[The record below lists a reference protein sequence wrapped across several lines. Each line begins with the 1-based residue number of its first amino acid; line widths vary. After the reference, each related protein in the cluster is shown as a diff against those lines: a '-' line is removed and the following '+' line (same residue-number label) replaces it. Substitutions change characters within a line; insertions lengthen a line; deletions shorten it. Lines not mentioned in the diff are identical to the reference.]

1 MDLYDLAARQHAAFT
16 REQARAVGLTD
27 HHLRGLLAR
36 GQAQRAAPGVFV
48 LAGIPSSWHQQLHV
62 AVLSLPGALASHRAA
77 ARLRGWDGFE
87 RAPLEVVVER
97 GRQRRSAPREVIL
110 HESKDLRGVDLDVCE
125 GIPCTSPVRTL
136 VDLPAVCHEF
146 RAGVALDQAIRR
158 DPALL
163 ERVVQRHLEVA
174 RRGRNGTVAL
184 RGLLAERS
192 DANLVD
198 SGFERRALRLIAGS
212 ALPPP
217 VTQHHVVDGDVQ
229 CWLDIA
235 WPRHLVAMECDSL
248 AHHQGERAFRW
259 ERVRRRH
266 LAALGW
272 TVLEFTYR
280 EVTRQGPMV
289 LAQLARH
296 LTP

>member
-1 MDLYDLAARQHAAFT
+1 MHIFDLAARQHAAFT
-16 REQARAVGLTD
+16 REQARAVGVTD
-27 HHLRGLLAR
+27 QQLRRLMGR
-36 GQAQRAAPGVFV
+36 EEVRRVAPGVFV
-48 LAGIPSSWHQQLHV
+48 IAGAPPSWAQRLHV
-62 AVLSLPGALASHRAA
+62 AVLSLPGSMASHRAA
-77 ARLRGWDGFE
+77 ARLRGWDGFD
-87 RAPLEVVVER
+87 RAPVEVVVER
-97 GRQRRSAPREVIL
+97 GRARRSAPREVIL
-110 HESKDLRGVDLDVCE
+110 HESKDLRGVDFDIVD
-125 GIPCTSPVRTL
+125 GVPCTADVRTL
-136 VDLPAVCHEF
+136 VDLPAVVHEF
-146 RAGVALDQAIRR
+146 RAGVALDQAMRR
-158 DPALL
+158 DPTVLD
-163 ERVVQRHLEVA
+163 RVVQRHLEVA

-192 DANLVD
+192 DAALVD

-217 VTQHHVVDGDVQ
+217 ITQLHVVDGEFQ

-235 WPRHLVAMECDSL
+235 WPAHMVAMECDSL

-266 LAALGW
+266 LNALGW

-289 LAQLARH
+289 VAELARR
-296 LTP
+296 LI